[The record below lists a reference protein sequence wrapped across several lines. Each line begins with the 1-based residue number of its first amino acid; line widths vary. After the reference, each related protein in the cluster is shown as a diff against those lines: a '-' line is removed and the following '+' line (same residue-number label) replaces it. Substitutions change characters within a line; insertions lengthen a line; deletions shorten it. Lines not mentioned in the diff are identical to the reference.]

1 MRQRI
6 LVLAAAAFFASA
18 GAAYAQFTGAEI
30 VKAWD
35 RNGDGVITKDEWIAA
50 GRPADRFDVIDA
62 NHDGKITA
70 EELDQALARMRNGH
84 GDDAA
89 PPATEVGAPTNGQ
102 PAAPPQTPGQRAP
115 IGRPPVEKGPA
126 PGAPP
131 PTQAPPR

>member
-84 GDDAA
+84 GDDAPPPTQAA
-89 PPATEVGAPTNGQ
+89 PAANGQ
-102 PAAPPQTPGQRAP
+102 PAAAPQMSGQKPPPQ
-115 IGRPPVEKGPA
+115 GPA

-131 PTQAPPR
+131 PPQAPPR